1 VNLLDEC
8 LAAYGGLERWRA
20 AEAVELR
27 VSARGLAFLAKG
39 NGRPLTETRARVR
52 TSGQHAEFYDWPSQG
67 DTAVLRSEEARI
79 GDRRREQPRFG
90 RRWDELDFL
99 AFGGA
104 AMWTYVSL
112 PFVLADWGAEELPGR
127 RLRFRV
133 PEPIRS
139 HCREQTIHLDESCLI
154 VRHDY
159 VAEAFGPWARGVHRS
174 SRFRTFDGL
183 PVATR
188 RRVRFRGIGPV
199 IVKVDVSDA
208 TWVSRAGPAGRSTG
222 ASSTEPRTVS

>member
-1 VNLLDEC
+1 VSLLDQC
-8 LAAYGGLERWRA
+8 VSAYGGLDRWRA
-20 AEAVELR
+20 AEAVEVR

-39 NGRPLTETRARVR
+39 NGRPLTDARARVR
-52 TSGQHAEFYDWPSQG
+52 TTGQHVEFLDWPGPGQSAIL
-67 DTAVLRSEEARI
+67 TSEEVRI
-79 GDRRREQPRFG
+79 GDRRRAQPRFG

-104 AMWTYVSL
+104 AMWTYLSL

-159 VAEAFGPWARGVHRS
+159 TAEAFGPWARGVHRS
-174 SRFRTFDGL
+174 SHFETFGGL
-183 PVATR
+183 PVPTR
-188 RRVRFRGIGPV
+188 RRVRFRGVGPV
-199 IVKVDVSDA
+199 IVKVDVSEA
-208 TWVSRAGPAGRSTG
+208 AWVPAAVDPGTARS
-222 ASSTEPRTVS
+222 